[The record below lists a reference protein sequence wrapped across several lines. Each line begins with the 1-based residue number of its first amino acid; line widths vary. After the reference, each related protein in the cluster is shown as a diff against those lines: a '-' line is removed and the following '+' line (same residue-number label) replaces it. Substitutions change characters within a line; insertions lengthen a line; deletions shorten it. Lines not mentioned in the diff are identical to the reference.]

1 MNGLNITGTAQNL
14 DSQVAPFLPGYTFT
28 FVNASAANEIVQECD
43 TEAGDY
49 TTVAE
54 VDAGETV
61 TATVTKSWI
70 KLASSGLVVAL
81 GN

>member
-1 MNGLNITGTAQNL
+1 MNSLNITGTAQSL
-14 DSQVAPFLPGYTFT
+14 EGQVAPFLPGYTFT
-28 FVNASAANEIVQECD
+28 FVNASGANEIVQESD
-43 TEAGDY
+43 TENGVY

-54 VDAGETV
+54 VDAGESA
-61 TATVTKSWI
+61 TAVVNGLWI